1 MRKIISFV
9 LALILMIWMKS
20 IKTFF
25 PNSIGAARN
34 GAKRRRNNMKKQLHF
49 LVVFLLV
56 LSLSLVACG
65 GTDTIPESIENLVI
79 DDSVEYDYSN
89 FWGTWLGEDGSVL
102 IMEHIEDITN
112 SERFMLSDTNN
123 ELLASGDIQYVEE
136 YDHVYAHNEH
146 DGIAHRCWFDEDNAL
161 HIDSVGIFSKVS
173 GDTPGETVGDNSDE
187 FSSVDSG
194 YADDGRGDLL
204 RDDGDVVPV
213 MMGGAL
219 PFINMQT
226 LQSENNE
233 DGTYYY
239 ADATEDG
246 QIIVVNTVFQ
256 SYRGNFDQTFEDYMT
271 DCALTLAD
279 TNIFAVQNVE
289 QNETYSENMSYPVYI
304 VTYTSGENEDMR
316 EWTVFVMNTDSYT
329 YLYGFCATLDAEDD
343 MDSVHRNIFAGLY
356 LSDGE

>member
-1 MRKIISFV
+1 M
-9 LALILMIWMKS
+9 
-20 IKTFF
+20 
-25 PNSIGAARN
+25 
-34 GAKRRRNNMKKQLHF
+34 
-49 LVVFLLV
+49 
-56 LSLSLVACG
+56 
-65 GTDTIPESIENLVI
+65 
-79 DDSVEYDYSN
+79 
-89 FWGTWLGEDGSVL
+89 
-102 IMEHIEDITN
+102 
-112 SERFMLSDTNN
+112 
-123 ELLASGDIQYVEE
+123 
-136 YDHVYAHNEH
+136 
-146 DGIAHRCWFDEDNAL
+146 

-316 EWTVFVMNTDSYT
+316 EWTVFVMDTDSYT

-343 MDSVHRNIFAGLY
+343 MDSVYRNIFAGLY

>member
-9 LALILMIWMKS
+9 L
-20 IKTFF
+20 
-25 PNSIGAARN
+25 
-34 GAKRRRNNMKKQLHF
+34 
-49 LVVFLLV
+49 VFV
-56 LSLSLVACG
+56 LCLSLVACGGSDG

-136 YDHVYAHNEH
+136 YDHVYAYNEH
-146 DGIAHRCWFDEDNAL
+146 DGIAHRCWFDEDNTL
-161 HIDSVGIFSKVS
+161 YIDSVGTFSKVS
-173 GDTPGETVGDNSDE
+173 GDTPGETVGDNSDDL
-187 FSSVDSG
+187 SPVDRR
-194 YADDGRGDLL
+194 YADDGRGDLI
-204 RDDGDVVPV
+204 REGGDVVPV
-213 MMGGAL
+213 LMGGAL
-219 PFINMQT
+219 PFTNMET
-226 LQSENNE
+226 LQSENYE

-239 ADATEDG
+239 ADVTEDG
-246 QIIVVNTVFQ
+246 QITVVSTVYQ
-256 SYRGNFDQTFEDYMT
+256 SRWGLFDELFEDYMT

-289 QNETYSENMSYPVYI
+289 QNETYSENMSYPVYV
-304 VTYTSGENEDMR
+304 VTYTSGENEDTR
-316 EWTVFVMNTDSYT
+316 EWSVFVMDTDSYT

-343 MDSVHRNIFAGLY
+343 MDSVYRNIFAGLY

>member
-65 GTDTIPESIENLVI
+65 
-79 DDSVEYDYSN
+79 
-89 FWGTWLGEDGSVL
+89 
-102 IMEHIEDITN
+102 
-112 SERFMLSDTNN
+112 
-123 ELLASGDIQYVEE
+123 DIQYVEE

-173 GDTPGETVGDNSDE
+173 GDTPGEIVGDNSDE

-343 MDSVHRNIFAGLY
+343 MDSVYRNIFAGLY

>member
-9 LALILMIWMKS
+9 L
-20 IKTFF
+20 
-25 PNSIGAARN
+25 
-34 GAKRRRNNMKKQLHF
+34 
-49 LVVFLLV
+49 VFV
-56 LSLSLVACG
+56 LCLSLVACGGSDG

-136 YDHVYAHNEH
+136 YDHVYAYNEH
-146 DGIAHRCWFDEDNAL
+146 DGIAHRCWFDEDNTL
-161 HIDSVGIFSKVS
+161 YIDSVGTFSKVS
-173 GDTPGETVGDNSDE
+173 GDTPGETVGDNSDDL
-187 FSSVDSG
+187 SPVDSR
-194 YADDGRGDLL
+194 YADDGRGDLI
-204 RDDGDVVPV
+204 REGGDVVPV
-213 MMGGAL
+213 LMGGAL
-219 PFINMQT
+219 PFTNMET
-226 LQSENNE
+226 LQSENYE

-239 ADATEDG
+239 ADVTEDG
-246 QIIVVNTVFQ
+246 QITVVSTVYQ
-256 SYRGNFDQTFEDYMT
+256 SRWGLFDELFEDYMT

-289 QNETYSENMSYPVYI
+289 QNETYSENMSYPVYV
-304 VTYTSGENEDMR
+304 VTYTSGENEDTR
-316 EWTVFVMNTDSYT
+316 EWSVFVMDTDSYT

-343 MDSVHRNIFAGLY
+343 MDSVYRNIFAGLY

>member
-1 MRKIISFV
+1 M
-9 LALILMIWMKS
+9 
-20 IKTFF
+20 
-25 PNSIGAARN
+25 
-34 GAKRRRNNMKKQLHF
+34 
-49 LVVFLLV
+49 
-56 LSLSLVACG
+56 
-65 GTDTIPESIENLVI
+65 
-79 DDSVEYDYSN
+79 
-89 FWGTWLGEDGSVL
+89 
-102 IMEHIEDITN
+102 
-112 SERFMLSDTNN
+112 
-123 ELLASGDIQYVEE
+123 
-136 YDHVYAHNEH
+136 
-146 DGIAHRCWFDEDNAL
+146 
-161 HIDSVGIFSKVS
+161 
-173 GDTPGETVGDNSDE
+173 GDNSDE

-343 MDSVHRNIFAGLY
+343 MDSVYRNIFAGLY

>member
-1 MRKIISFV
+1 
-9 LALILMIWMKS
+9 
-20 IKTFF
+20 
-25 PNSIGAARN
+25 
-34 GAKRRRNNMKKQLHF
+34 
-49 LVVFLLV
+49 
-56 LSLSLVACG
+56 
-65 GTDTIPESIENLVI
+65 
-79 DDSVEYDYSN
+79 
-89 FWGTWLGEDGSVL
+89 
-102 IMEHIEDITN
+102 
-112 SERFMLSDTNN
+112 
-123 ELLASGDIQYVEE
+123 
-136 YDHVYAHNEH
+136 VYAYNEH
-146 DGIAHRCWFDEDNAL
+146 DGIAHRCWFDEDNTL
-161 HIDSVGIFSKVS
+161 YIDSVGTFSKVS
-173 GDTPGETVGDNSDE
+173 GDTPGETVGDNSDDL
-187 FSSVDSG
+187 SPVDSR
-194 YADDGRGDLL
+194 YADDGRDDLI
-204 RDDGDVVPV
+204 REDGDVVPV

-256 SYRGNFDQTFEDYMT
+256 RYRENFDQTFEDYMT

-316 EWTVFVMNTDSYT
+316 EWTVFVMDTDSYT

-343 MDSVHRNIFAGLY
+343 MDSVYRNIFAGLY